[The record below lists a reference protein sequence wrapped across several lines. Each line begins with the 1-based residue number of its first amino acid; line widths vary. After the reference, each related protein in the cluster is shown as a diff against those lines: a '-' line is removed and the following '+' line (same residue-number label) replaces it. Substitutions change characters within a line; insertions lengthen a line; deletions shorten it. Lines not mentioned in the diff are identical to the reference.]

1 MLWIGSWLRTA
12 VLVALSFAIALY
24 FVVALGQQA
33 WRARQLEM
41 QVAER
46 RAALARIVTERDT
59 LASQLADLQ
68 GENDRAY
75 VERTAR
81 RELNLTYPGET
92 VLFVQW
98 EPASPG
104 ASPALST
111 PTPGP
116 EPNWERWLEVLRLPR
131 P

>member
-1 MLWIGSWLRTA
+1 MHGIGSWLRTA
-12 VLVALSFAIALY
+12 LLVALGFAIALY
-24 FVVALGQQA
+24 FVVAFGQQA
-33 WRARQLEM
+33 WRARQLEL

-46 RAALARIVTERDT
+46 RAALTRLVTERDA
-59 LASQLADLQ
+59 LARQLADLQ
-68 GENDRAY
+68 GENYRAY

-81 RELNLTYPGET
+81 SELNLTYPGET

-98 EPASPG
+98 ESVSPA

-111 PTPGP
+111 PTPIP
-116 EPNWERWLEVLRLPR
+116 QPNWERWLEILRLPR